1 MRIPSRRWIFCVWI
15 EAFVGQHC
23 FGVLSDCIGACRRS
37 FFGDDVACERPM
49 ADRCDHVL
57 PDAELG
63 DGVFIGECGFVEVVE
78 RVGSVVDLFEPH
90 LAQGECLVP

>member
-1 MRIPSRRWIFCVWI
+1 MRIPSRGWVLSVGV
-15 EAFVGQHC
+15 EAFVGQYGL
-23 FGVLSDCIGACRRS
+23 GVVGDRVGAGWGS

-57 PDAELG
+57 ADAELG
-63 DGVFIGECGFVEVVE
+63 DGVFIGECGLVDVVE